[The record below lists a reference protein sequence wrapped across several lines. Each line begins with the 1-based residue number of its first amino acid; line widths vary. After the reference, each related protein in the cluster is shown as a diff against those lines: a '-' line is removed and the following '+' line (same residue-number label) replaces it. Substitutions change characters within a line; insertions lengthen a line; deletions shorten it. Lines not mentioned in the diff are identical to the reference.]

1 VAYQSE
7 AGANGKKGWIAVE
20 VCINCSSLA
29 TMARTRE
36 QQQASSNHR
45 KKGCFSLDK
54 PEDETSVGVLVC
66 LARDITESAHGLETH
81 QNALDTSR
89 LMQEYQ

>member
-1 VAYQSE
+1 
-7 AGANGKKGWIAVE
+7 
-20 VCINCSSLA
+20 INCSRMA
-29 TMARTRE
+29 TMARKRK

-45 KKGCFSLDK
+45 KKGCFILDK

-66 LARDITESAHGLETH
+66 LARDITESAHGFETH
-81 QNALDTSR
+81 QNALDKSS